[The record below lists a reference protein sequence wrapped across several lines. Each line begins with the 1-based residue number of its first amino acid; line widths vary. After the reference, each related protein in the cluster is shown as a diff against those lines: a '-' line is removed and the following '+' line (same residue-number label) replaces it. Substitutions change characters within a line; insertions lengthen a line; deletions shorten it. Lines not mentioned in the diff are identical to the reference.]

1 MGKKVNSKQT
11 KIKHRF
17 GAFEIRISDD
27 KVEVEDYINRQRKYV
42 FSNITFEYHLF
53 LSFLSETK
61 RTEDGYV
68 AKTAEE
74 VKGDLRLAECMTYI
88 LYSTQHL
95 FTNAKFREKYTGLM
109 MELLNV
115 EVREEDES
123 EEEILENL
131 KSEYEA
137 KEVLDREVQG
147 EDETSE
153 KLKTND

>member
-1 MGKKVNSKQT
+1 MAKQNSKQT

-17 GAFEIRISDD
+17 GAFEIRISDN
-27 KVEVEDYINRQRKYV
+27 KVEVEDYVHKMRKYV
-42 FSNITFEYHLF
+42 FSNTTFEYHLF

-68 AKTAEE
+68 AKTAAEAKE
-74 VKGDLRLAECMTYI
+74 DLRSAEYMTYI

-95 FTNAKFREKYTGLM
+95 FTNAKFREKYTEMM

-115 EVREEDES
+115 EASEEDES

-131 KSEYEA
+131 KAEYEA

-147 EDETSE
+147 EGETSE
-153 KLKTND
+153 TPVEG

>member
-1 MGKKVNSKQT
+1 MAKKNSKQT

-27 KVEVEDYINRQRKYV
+27 KVEVEDYIHKMRKYV
-42 FSNITFEYHLF
+42 FSNTTFEYHLF

-74 VKGDLRLAECMTYI
+74 VKGGLKSVEYMTYI
-88 LYSTQHL
+88 LYSIQHL
-95 FTNAKFREKYTGLM
+95 FTNAKFREKYIGLT

-131 KSEYEA
+131 KSEHEA
-137 KEVLDREVQG
+137 KEVLEREVQG
-147 EDETSE
+147 EGETSE
-153 KLKTND
+153 TSHEG

>member
-17 GAFEIRISDD
+17 GAFEIRISDN
-27 KVEVEDYINRQRKYV
+27 KVEVEDYIHKMRKYV
-42 FSNITFEYHLF
+42 FSNTTFEYHLF

-61 RTEDGYV
+61 RTEEGYV

-74 VKGDLRLAECMTYI
+74 VKGDLRLAEYMTYI

-95 FTNAKFREKYTGLM
+95 FTNAKFREKYTEMM

-115 EVREEDES
+115 EAGEEDES
-123 EEEILENL
+123 EEEILANL
-131 KSEYEA
+131 KAEHEA
-137 KEVLDREVQG
+137 KEILDEEIQDKVQ
-147 EDETSE
+147 D
-153 KLKTND
+153 

>member
-1 MGKKVNSKQT
+1 MAKQNSKQT

-27 KVEVEDYINRQRKYV
+27 KVEVEDYIHKMRKYV
-42 FSNITFEYHLF
+42 FSNTTFEYHLF

-61 RTEDGYV
+61 RTEEGYV

-74 VKGDLRLAECMTYI
+74 AKGDLRSAEYMTYI

-115 EVREEDES
+115 EAREEDES

-131 KSEYEA
+131 KSEHEA
-137 KEVLDREVQG
+137 KEVLDREAQG
-147 EDETSE
+147 EGETSE
-153 KLKTND
+153 TPVEG

>member
-27 KVEVEDYINRQRKYV
+27 KVEVEDYIHKMRKYV
-42 FSNITFEYHLF
+42 FSNTTFEYHLF

-74 VKGDLRLAECMTYI
+74 VKGGLKSVEYMIYI

-95 FTNAKFREKYTGLM
+95 FTNAKFREKYT
-109 MELLNV
+109 ELTTDLLTA
-115 EVREEDES
+115 ESSEEDES

-137 KEVLDREVQG
+137 KEILDREVQG

-153 KLKTND
+153 TSHEG

>member
-1 MGKKVNSKQT
+1 MAKQNSKQT

-17 GAFEIRISDD
+17 GAFEVRISDD
-27 KVEVEDYINRQRKYV
+27 KVEIEDYINRQRKYV
-42 FSNITFEYHLF
+42 FSNTTFEYHLF
-53 LSFLSETK
+53 LSFLSDTK
-61 RTEDGYV
+61 RTEEGYV
-68 AKTAEE
+68 AKTTEE
-74 VKGDLRLAECMTYI
+74 AKRDLKSVEYMTYI

-95 FTNAKFREKYTGLM
+95 FTNAKFREKYTEMM

-115 EVREEDES
+115 EASEEDES

-147 EDETSE
+147 EDETS
-153 KLKTND
+153 

>member
-1 MGKKVNSKQT
+1 MAKLNSKQT

-27 KVEVEDYINRQRKYV
+27 KVEVEDYIHKMRKYV
-42 FSNITFEYHLF
+42 FSNTTFEYHLF

-74 VKGDLRLAECMTYI
+74 VKGGLKSVEYMIYI

-95 FTNAKFREKYTGLM
+95 FTNAKLREKYTELM

-115 EVREEDES
+115 EASEEDES

-131 KSEYEA
+131 KTEYEA
-137 KEVLDREVQG
+137 KEILDREVQ
-147 EDETSE
+147 D
-153 KLKTND
+153 KVQD

>member
-1 MGKKVNSKQT
+1 MAKQNSKQT

-17 GAFEIRISDD
+17 GAFEVRISDD
-27 KVEVEDYINRQRKYV
+27 KVEIEDYINRQRKYV
-42 FSNITFEYHLF
+42 FSNTTFEYHLF

-61 RTEDGYV
+61 RTEEGYV

-74 VKGDLRLAECMTYI
+74 VKGDLKSVEYMTYI

-115 EVREEDES
+115 EASEEDES

-131 KSEYEA
+131 KSEHEA

-147 EDETSE
+147 EDETS
-153 KLKTND
+153 

>member
-1 MGKKVNSKQT
+1 MAKQNSKQT

-17 GAFEIRISDD
+17 GAFEVRISDD
-27 KVEVEDYINRQRKYV
+27 KVEIEDYINRQRKYV
-42 FSNITFEYHLF
+42 FSNTTFEYHLF
-53 LSFLSETK
+53 LSFLSEIK

-74 VKGDLRLAECMTYI
+74 AKGDLKSVEYMTYI

-95 FTNAKFREKYTGLM
+95 FTNAKFREKYTEMM

-115 EVREEDES
+115 EASEEDES

-131 KSEYEA
+131 KAEYEA
-137 KEVLDREVQG
+137 KELLKD
-147 EDETSE
+147 ED
-153 KLKTND
+153 NG

>member
-1 MGKKVNSKQT
+1 
-11 KIKHRF
+11 
-17 GAFEIRISDD
+17 
-27 KVEVEDYINRQRKYV
+27 
-42 FSNITFEYHLF
+42 LF

-61 RTEDGYV
+61 RTEEGYV

-74 VKGDLRLAECMTYI
+74 VKGDLRLAEYMTYI

-115 EVREEDES
+115 EASEEDES

-131 KSEYEA
+131 KSEHEA
-137 KEVLDREVQG
+137 KEILDREVQG
-147 EDETSE
+147 EGETSE
-153 KLKTND
+153 TPVEG

>member
-1 MGKKVNSKQT
+1 MAKQNSKQT

-27 KVEVEDYINRQRKYV
+27 KVEIEDYINRQRKYV
-42 FSNITFEYHLF
+42 FSNTTFEYHLF

-74 VKGDLRLAECMTYI
+74 AKGDLRSAEYMTYI

-95 FTNAKFREKYTGLM
+95 FTNAKFREKYTEMM

-115 EVREEDES
+115 EASEEDES

-131 KSEYEA
+131 KAEYEA

-147 EDETSE
+147 EGETLE
-153 KLKTND
+153 TPVEG

>member
-1 MGKKVNSKQT
+1 MAKLNSKQT

-17 GAFEIRISDD
+17 GAFEIRISDN
-27 KVEVEDYINRQRKYV
+27 KVEVEDYIYKMRKYV
-42 FSNITFEYHLF
+42 FSNTTFEYHLF

-74 VKGDLRLAECMTYI
+74 VRGDLKSVEYMTYI

-115 EVREEDES
+115 EAREEDES

-131 KSEYEA
+131 KAEYEA

-153 KLKTND
+153 TSPEG